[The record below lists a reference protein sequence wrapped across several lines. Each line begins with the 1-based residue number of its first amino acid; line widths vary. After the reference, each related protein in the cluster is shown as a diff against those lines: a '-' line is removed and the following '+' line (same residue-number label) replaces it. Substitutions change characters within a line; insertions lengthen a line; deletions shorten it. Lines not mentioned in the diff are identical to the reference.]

1 MSENSGLAVYMMY
14 NALRLHFTTDSYDY
28 FKYNG
33 KTNTTKESFLT
44 HKNKY
49 AFYRLSR
56 KHTLEDARGFF
67 VANFLESDTKWVGE
81 LLTEEAEEVYTDWK
95 KRNQSLFY
103 QFESDTQY
111 LLDNYDAHDI
121 IKPVDGSFPVL
132 LMQIMRKKVTLET
145 LVIMNNLMNFLPM
158 WEKKIDDDI
167 VWPMW
172 QRKIKKYAPFV
183 VYDKMKYKNKLKE
196 LYENSQHA

>member
-56 KHTLEDARGFF
+56 KHTLEDARDFF

-172 QRKIKKYAPFV
+172 QRKIKKYTPFV

-196 LYENSQHA
+196 LYENTIS

>member
-56 KHTLEDARGFF
+56 KHTLEDARDFF
-67 VANFLESDTKWVGE
+67 VANFLVNDSKWVGE
-81 LLTEEAEEVYTDWK
+81 LLTEEAEEIYTDWK

-103 QFESDTQY
+103 RFESDTQY

-132 LMQIMRKKVTLET
+132 LMQIMRKKVALET

-167 VWPMW
+167 VWPTW
-172 QRKIKKYAPFV
+172 QRKIKKYTPFV

-196 LYENSQHA
+196 MIKETI

>member
-1 MSENSGLAVYMMY
+1 
-14 NALRLHFTTDSYDY
+14 
-28 FKYNG
+28 
-33 KTNTTKESFLT
+33 
-44 HKNKY
+44 
-49 AFYRLSR
+49 
-56 KHTLEDARGFF
+56 
-67 VANFLESDTKWVGE
+67 VANFLVNDSKWVGE
-81 LLTEEAEEVYTDWK
+81 LLTEEAEEIYMAWK

-111 LLDNYDAHDI
+111 LLDNFDAHDI

-132 LMQIMRKKVTLET
+132 LMQIMRNKVALET

-172 QRKIKKYAPFV
+172 QRKIKKYTPFV

-196 LYENSQHA
+196 LYENTIS

>member
-33 KTNTTKESFLT
+33 KTNTNKESFLT

-56 KHTLEDARGFF
+56 KHTLEDARDFF
-67 VANFLESDTKWVGE
+67 VANFLVNDSKWVGE
-81 LLTEEAEEVYTDWK
+81 LLTEEAEEIYTDWK

-103 QFESDTQY
+103 RFESDTQY

-132 LMQIMRKKVTLET
+132 LMQIMRKKVALET

-172 QRKIKKYAPFV
+172 QRKIKKYTPFV

-196 LYENSQHA
+196 LYENTIS

>member
-56 KHTLEDARGFF
+56 KHTLEDARDFF

-172 QRKIKKYAPFV
+172 QRKIKKYTPFV

>member
-56 KHTLEDARGFF
+56 KHTLEDARDFF

>member
-56 KHTLEDARGFF
+56 KHTLEDARDFF
-67 VANFLESDTKWVGE
+67 VANFLVNDSKWVGE
-81 LLTEEAEEVYTDWK
+81 LLTEEAEEIYMAWK

-111 LLDNYDAHDI
+111 LLDNFDAHDI

>member
-56 KHTLEDARGFF
+56 KHTLEDARDFF
-67 VANFLESDTKWVGE
+67 VANFLVNDSKWVGE
-81 LLTEEAEEVYTDWK
+81 LLTEEAEEIYMAWK

-111 LLDNYDAHDI
+111 LLDNFDAHDI

-132 LMQIMRKKVTLET
+132 LMQIMRNKVALET

-172 QRKIKKYAPFV
+172 QRKIKKYTPFV

-196 LYENSQHA
+196 LYENTIS

>member
-1 MSENSGLAVYMMY
+1 MSENGGLAVYMMY

-33 KTNTTKESFLT
+33 KTNTNKESFLT

-56 KHTLEDARGFF
+56 KHTLEDARDFF
-67 VANFLESDTKWVGE
+67 VANFLVNDSKWVGE
-81 LLTEEAEEVYTDWK
+81 LLTEEAEEIYTDWK

-103 QFESDTQY
+103 RFESDTQY

-132 LMQIMRKKVTLET
+132 LMQIMRKKVALET

-172 QRKIKKYAPFV
+172 QRKIKKYTPFV

-196 LYENSQHA
+196 LYENTIS

>member
-56 KHTLEDARGFF
+56 KHTLEDARDFF

-132 LMQIMRKKVTLET
+132 LMQIMRKKVALET

-196 LYENSQHA
+196 LYENTIS

>member
-56 KHTLEDARGFF
+56 KHTLEDARDFF
-67 VANFLESDTKWVGE
+67 VANFLVNDSKWVGE
-81 LLTEEAEEVYTDWK
+81 LLTEEAEEIYTDWK

-103 QFESDTQY
+103 RFESDTQY

-132 LMQIMRKKVTLET
+132 LMQIMRKKVALET

-172 QRKIKKYAPFV
+172 QRKIKKYTPFV

-196 LYENSQHA
+196 MIKETI

>member
-56 KHTLEDARGFF
+56 KHTLEDARDFF
-67 VANFLESDTKWVGE
+67 VANFLVNDSKWVGE
-81 LLTEEAEEVYTDWK
+81 LLTEEAEEIYTDWK

-103 QFESDTQY
+103 RFESDTQY

-132 LMQIMRKKVTLET
+132 LMQIMRKKVALET

-172 QRKIKKYAPFV
+172 QRKIKKYTPFV

-196 LYENSQHA
+196 LYENTIS

>member
-56 KHTLEDARGFF
+56 KHTLEDARDFF
-67 VANFLESDTKWVGE
+67 VANFLVNDSKWVGE
-81 LLTEEAEEVYTDWK
+81 LLTEEAEEIYMAWK

-111 LLDNYDAHDI
+111 LLDNFDAHDI

-132 LMQIMRKKVTLET
+132 LMQIMRKKVALET

-172 QRKIKKYAPFV
+172 QRKIKKYTPFV

-196 LYENSQHA
+196 LYENTIS

>member
-56 KHTLEDARGFF
+56 KHTLEDARDFF
-67 VANFLESDTKWVGE
+67 VANFLVNDSKWVGE
-81 LLTEEAEEVYTDWK
+81 LLTEEAEEIYTDWK

-103 QFESDTQY
+103 RFESDTQY

-132 LMQIMRKKVTLET
+132 LMQIMRKKVAVET

-172 QRKIKKYAPFV
+172 QRKIKKYTPFV

-196 LYENSQHA
+196 LYENTIS

>member
-1 MSENSGLAVYMMY
+1 MMY

-56 KHTLEDARGFF
+56 KHTLEDARDFF

-132 LMQIMRKKVTLET
+132 LMQIMRKKVALET

-196 LYENSQHA
+196 LYENTIS

>member
-33 KTNTTKESFLT
+33 KTNTSKESFLT

-56 KHTLEDARGFF
+56 KYTLEDVKYFF
-67 VANFLESDTKWVGE
+67 ISNFLVNDAKWVGE
-81 LLTEEAEEVYTDWK
+81 LLTEDAEDIYTEWK
-95 KRNQSLFY
+95 KVHQSMFY
-103 QFESDTQY
+103 HFGSNIQY
-111 LLDNYDAHDI
+111 LLDKYSPNDI
-121 IKPVDGSFPVL
+121 IRHKKDSFPNL
-132 LMQIMRKKVTLET
+132 LTEVTSSKVSLET
-145 LVIMNNLMNFLPM
+145 LIIMNNLMNFLPM
-158 WEKKIDDDI
+158 WERKIEDDI
-167 VWPMW
+167 LWPLW
-172 QRKIKKYAPFV
+172 QRRIKKYTPFV

>member
-14 NALRLHFTTDSYDY
+14 NALRLHFTVDRYDY

-56 KHTLEDARGFF
+56 KHNLEDCKDFF
-67 VANFLESDTKWVGE
+67 VANFLVQDPKWVGE
-81 LLTEEAEEVYTDWK
+81 LLTEEAEEIYRDWK

-111 LLDNYDAHDI
+111 LLDNFESSVI
-121 IKPVDGSFPVL
+121 ITPEPHSFPVL
-132 LMQIMRKKVTLET
+132 LIEVTRKKVAIET
-145 LVIMNNLMNFLPM
+145 LVIMNDLMNFLPM
-158 WEKKIDDDI
+158 WERKIDDDI
-167 VWPMW
+167 LWPVW

-196 LYENSQHA
+196 LYENTIS

>member
-56 KHTLEDARGFF
+56 KHTLEESKDFF
-67 VANFLESDTKWVGE
+67 VANFLENDSKWVGE
-81 LLTEEAEEVYTDWK
+81 LLTEEAEEIYTAWK

-111 LLDNYDAHDI
+111 LLDNFESSVI

-132 LMQIMRKKVTLET
+132 LMQIMRKKVAIET

-158 WEKKIDDDI
+158 WERKIDDDI
-167 VWPMW
+167 LWPVW
-172 QRKIKKYAPFV
+172 QRKIKKYTPFV

-196 LYENSQHA
+196 LYENTIS

>member
-56 KHTLEDARGFF
+56 KHTLEDARDFF

-196 LYENSQHA
+196 LYENTIS